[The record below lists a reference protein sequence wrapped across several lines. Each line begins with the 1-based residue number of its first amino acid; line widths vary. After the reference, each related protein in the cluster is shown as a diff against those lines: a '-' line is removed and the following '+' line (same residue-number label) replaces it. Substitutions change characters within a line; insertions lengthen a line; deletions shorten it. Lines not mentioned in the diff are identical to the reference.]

1 MTANEAIRTLKDDTW
16 IHEVNED
23 GTAVLWT
30 SYADKF
36 TDALDLAISALERD
50 RWISVEERLP
60 ENADI
65 YLCTLMSY
73 AGKFRYIDTLKYIG
87 GFFYENGVGTDR
99 VTNWRPLPEPPK
111 EET

>member
-1 MTANEAIRTLKDDTW
+1 MTNEEAIEQLRYLKHGVKAESEQD
-16 IHEVNED
+16 
-23 GTAVLWT
+23 
-30 SYADKF
+30 
-36 TDALDLAISALERD
+36 DALDLAITALERD

-99 VTNWRPLPEPPK
+99 VTHWRPLPEPPK